1 MFDSNQTQQTTRH
14 DTQVTVFPSR
24 QRFEAGVT
32 RVLSHHS
39 GEQDC
44 AVLHVALQ
52 GSSGTGSVSLRMLN
66 LVGNALRAGT
76 RRGCLAYLG
85 DAEFAVLLQDTDARE
100 AAAYARTLAIVIES
114 FHTHWEDEVLTVQAS
129 IGGVMAGDG
138 QDGHE
143 LLRQARDAGRLAQA
157 KPGCHV
163 HLRRPEAPARMRA
176 PLGLEPSFA

>member
-1 MFDSNQTQQTTRH
+1 MFDSMTTRR
-14 DTQVTVFPSR
+14 DTQVTVFPNR

-32 RVLSHHS
+32 RVLSHYS
-39 GEQDC
+39 GQQDC

-85 DAEFAVLLQDTDARE
+85 DTEFAVLLQDTDARE
-100 AAAYARTLAIVIES
+100 AAVYARTLAIVIES
-114 FHTHWEDEVLTVQAS
+114 FRTHWDDEVLTVSAS
-129 IGGVMAGDG
+129 VGGVMAGDG

-143 LLRQARDAGRLAQA
+143 LLQQAAAAGRLAEA

-163 HLRRPEAPARMRA
+163 HMRRADAPALSPA
-176 PLGLEPSFA
+176 GLELGFA